1 MSISPKTALLEEYA
15 LVARALS
22 APARLSILEQLA
34 QSERSVEP
42 LAEKTGLTLAN
53 CSQHLQQLRRAG
65 LVTSRRDGKAVIYR
79 LSDAKTLE
87 LMNLLHI
94 VAERNLAQVERILR
108 GLSGGQDAPE
118 PVTRAELAARLAD
131 GSVTV
136 LDVRPADEY
145 AAGHILGAL
154 NVSLGNLDQLLPK
167 FAHETEIVAYCR
179 GPYCVYAHQAVAAL
193 RKYGLNAR
201 RLEGGFPEWR
211 EEGRVMGRQS
221 DPSERVQYN
230 QKSVSR

>member
-1 MSISPKTALLEEYA
+1 MSISPKLALLEEYA

-22 APARLSILEQLA
+22 APARLMILEQLA
-34 QSERSVEP
+34 QGERGVEA

-79 LSDAKTLE
+79 LSDAKTLALME
-87 LMNLLHI
+87 LLRI

-108 GLSGGQDAPE
+108 GLSGGDDAPE
-118 PVTRAELAARLAD
+118 PMSRKELAERLAD

-136 LDVRPADEY
+136 LDMRPADEY
-145 AAGHILGAL
+145 AMGHIAGAQ
-154 NVSLGNLDQLLPK
+154 NASLADLERILPEL
-167 FAHETEIVAYCR
+167 APDAEIVAYCR

-193 RKYGLNAR
+193 RRKGLNAR
-201 RLEGGFPEWR
+201 RLDGGLPEWR
-211 EEGRVMGRQS
+211 EDGR
-221 DPSERVQYN
+221 PVQLGAN
-230 QKSVSR
+230 

>member
-1 MSISPKTALLEEYA
+1 MSISPKTALLEEFA

-34 QSERSVEP
+34 QGERGVEA
-42 LAEKTGLTLAN
+42 LSEKTGLTLAN

-87 LMNLLHI
+87 LMDLLRI

-108 GLSGGQDAPE
+108 GLSGGENLPE
-118 PVTRAELAARLAD
+118 PVSRADLAARLAE

-145 AAGHILGAL
+145 AAGHIPGAL
-154 NVSLGNLDQLLPK
+154 NATVTDLDQVLTTL
-167 FAHETEIVAYCR
+167 AVDGEVVAYCR

-193 RKYGLNAR
+193 RRHGLNAR
-201 RLEGGFPEWR
+201 RLEGGLPEWR
-211 EEGRVMGRQS
+211 EEGRPVVSG
-221 DPSERVQYN
+221 ER
-230 QKSVSR
+230 